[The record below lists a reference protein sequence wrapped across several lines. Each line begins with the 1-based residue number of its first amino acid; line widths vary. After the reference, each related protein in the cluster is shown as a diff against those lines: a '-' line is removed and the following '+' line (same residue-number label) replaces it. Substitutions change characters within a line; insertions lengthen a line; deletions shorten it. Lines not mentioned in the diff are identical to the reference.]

1 MFAAFREEAKR
12 IATAMEDAR
21 NRDVFSDLLR
31 RGPRAMLP
39 TETGFDVLM
48 AASDRRRE
56 GGYASI
62 RALLVDTTTKRFVLA
77 MQTFVARCGW
87 RTAEDQTSKFAIA
100 THKNVA
106 LQVLAQ
112 GPPVE
117 QVRRHGQRFVVPRR
131 NAGAVLRGRLGGGF
145 RRMPAPSAIA
155 IELDDPALADAY
167 EPQESLV
174 SCKLVRNI
182 TRLAMTARSAVSMTQ
197 PG

>member
-1 MFAAFREEAKR
+1 MAFDTGFIVAGGLWSPMREIELELKSGELIDLYWFGLSLAEAFPVRLSILSKSERGIALTSGDPAAAVRASVPLTTGQTVDEAMFAAFREEAKR

-87 RTAEDQTSKFAIA
+87 RTA
-100 THKNVA
+100 
-106 LQVLAQ
+106 
-112 GPPVE
+112 
-117 QVRRHGQRFVVPRR
+117 RRPD
-131 NAGAVLRGRLGGGF
+131 L
-145 RRMPAPSAIA
+145 
-155 IELDDPALADAY
+155 
-167 EPQESLV
+167 
-174 SCKLVRNI
+174 
-182 TRLAMTARSAVSMTQ
+182 
-197 PG
+197 